1 MKKFVVLVVA
11 LPMLAGAAHAADLL
25 VIEPEVPVAGYD
37 DYSLY
42 VSLHAGVTALEAV
55 GAQFVGGFIT
65 DPVDV
70 TTDLGYR
77 VGGAVGFLAGS
88 NLAFEGEV
96 SHVGVSLDEAS
107 NGVGTLAVDGD
118 ASALTLMAN
127 AIVGADMGGWRPY
140 VGVGVGGANVALD
153 VPINQLGNDS
163 VSDNSWTWAAQA
175 FAGLE
180 FEVSQGV
187 SLGARYRYQLIG
199 ETSFTDGG
207 GDPVNLDGFGSH
219 SLEGT
224 LKFSM

>member
-1 MKKFVVLVVA
+1 MKKFVVLAAA
-11 LPMLAGAAHAADLL
+11 LPMLVGSAYAADLL
-25 VIEPEVPVAGYD
+25 VIEPEPSVAGYS

-42 VSLHAGVTALEAV
+42 VSLHAGVTALETVNAS
-55 GAQFVGGFIT
+55 FVGGIGG
-65 DPVDV
+65 PADV

-77 VGGAVGFLAGS
+77 IGGAVGFLTGS
-88 NLAFEGEV
+88 NLAFEGEL

-107 NGVGTLAVDGD
+107 GGFPTQAVDGD
-118 ASALTLMAN
+118 ASAFTLMAN

-153 VPINQLGNDS
+153 VPINQFGPDE

-187 SLGARYRYQLIG
+187 SLGARYRYQFIG